1 MEGSKIFAAV
11 AAFLFFTCLL
21 CARGQSQV
29 KCSLI
34 QGGMLGRTDTA
45 STEGLIS
52 EAFVVQSGDNNAGQR
67 PLVLL
72 LGYNV
77 VCLAAGSTR
86 DTYQFVSVVA
96 NFSCSGTQSE
106 CDGNTLLSQFEFGC
120 VNGGSGSEWSPSIQ
134 GSAVGIRTTPAD
146 GTLNTSTRTDCAI
159 CISPTRSNLANNTNH
174 CLRMSFSRIC
184 ECRVYTT
191 AWG

>member
-1 MEGSKIFAAV
+1 
-11 AAFLFFTCLL
+11 
-21 CARGQSQV
+21 
-29 KCSLI
+29 
-34 QGGMLGRTDTA
+34 MLGRTDTA

-77 VCLAAGSTR
+77 VCLATGSTR

-106 CDGNTLLSQFEFGC
+106 CDGSTLLSQFEFGC

-184 ECRVYTT
+184 ECRVY
-191 AWG
+191 WGEPERAPH

>member
-11 AAFLFFTCLL
+11 AFLFFACLL
-21 CARGQSQV
+21 CTRGQSQV
-29 KCSLI
+29 QCSLI
-34 QGGMLGRTDTA
+34 QGSELGRKDTA

-52 EAFVVQSGDNNAGQR
+52 EAFAVQSGDNNAGQR

-86 DTYQFVSVVA
+86 DTYRFVSVVA
-96 NFSCSGTQSE
+96 NFSCNGTQSE

-120 VNGGSGSEWSPSIQ
+120 VDGGSGSEWSPSIQ
-134 GSAVGIRTTPAD
+134 GSTVDIRTTPAD
-146 GTLNTSTRTDCAI
+146 GTLNTSARTDCAI

-174 CLRMSFSRIC
+174 CSRMSFSHHL
-184 ECRVYTT
+184 
-191 AWG
+191 